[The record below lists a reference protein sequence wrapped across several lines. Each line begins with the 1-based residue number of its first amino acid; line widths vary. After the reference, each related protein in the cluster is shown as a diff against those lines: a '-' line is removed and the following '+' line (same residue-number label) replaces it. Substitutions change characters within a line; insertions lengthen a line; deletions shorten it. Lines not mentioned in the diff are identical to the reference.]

1 MALRGQHQPYI
12 WRPCLF
18 QKYIPIVTHV
28 VPLVCNLHYIVRPF
42 LCSFCVNNDL
52 IRISGFDVSQNVPR
66 RLISCSS
73 CLYPSL
79 GDPWMTERMLWGALA
94 ILAVLVLFAQL
105 PPKVA
110 EGPLFQKG
118 ITYASW
124 RHDVYE
130 SLEAARSIS
139 LLEQTNAKWVSLVV
153 TWYQQTLDSVIIYRD
168 PYRTPDDRGVIRIID
183 LIHRLGMKVLLKPT
197 VDVEDESWRGEIR
210 FEREEDWQNWFSS
223 YRYFV
228 NYYAELAAR
237 HGVEEFCVGVEL
249 AETVDRNRDWC
260 WIIENARTRF
270 KGPLT
275 YAANWSSYWNVPF
288 WDALDYV
295 GIDAYFELAAEGRAE
310 TEDLLS
316 AWEPWIEELDAFYE
330 IVKKPVLFTEIG
342 CRSVVGASAQPW
354 EWTIPGQ
361 VDVQEQA
368 HYYEAAFRAVWGKP
382 WFYGVYW
389 WTWKPELSEID
400 EADTGYSPQGKPA
413 EQILTQWYARSMPR
427 GPRGAR

>member
-1 MALRGQHQPYI
+1 M
-12 WRPCLF
+12 
-18 QKYIPIVTHV
+18 
-28 VPLVCNLHYIVRPF
+28 
-42 LCSFCVNNDL
+42 
-52 IRISGFDVSQNVPR
+52 
-66 RLISCSS
+66 
-73 CLYPSL
+73 YPSL
-79 GDPWMTERMLWGALA
+79 GDPWMTEKMLWGALA
-94 ILAVLVLFAQL
+94 ILALLVLFAKL
-105 PPKVA
+105 PPKVV

-118 ITYASW
+118 ITYAWW

-153 TWYQQTLDSVIIYRD
+153 TWYQQALDSVVIYRD
-168 PYRTPDDRGVIRIID
+168 PYLTPDDRGVIRMID

-197 VDVEDESWRGEIR
+197 VDIEDGSWRGEIR
-210 FEREEDWQNWFSS
+210 FESEEDWQNWFSS

-228 NYYAELAAR
+228 NYYAELAAK
-237 HGVEEFCVGVEL
+237 HGVDEFCVGVEL
-249 AETVDRNRDWC
+249 AETVDRNRDWS

-288 WDALDYV
+288 WDVLDYV
-295 GIDAYFELAAEGRAE
+295 GIDAYFELPTEGRAE
-310 TEDLLS
+310 TEELLS
-316 AWEPWIEELDAFYE
+316 AWDPWIQELDAFYE
-330 IVKKPVLFTEIG
+330 IVKKPILFTEIG

-354 EWTIPGQ
+354 EWTIPGE
-361 VDVQEQA
+361 VDLQEQA

-389 WTWKPELSEID
+389 WTWLPESSEID

-413 EQILTQWYARSMPR
+413 EKILSQWYGKPRPR
-427 GPRGAR
+427 GLGGAR